1 MKFHII
7 LFLIRRLS
15 LNEHG
20 IIFCCFIPRSV
31 FLLNAVH
38 ICKTRNHVIEIFCF
52 HFSIDPL
59 EIYLKDEK
67 WHRHIWLLKKW
78 IKTKNEFKFVYIC
91 FLSSFK
97 QSLKTHFID
106 CSFYTLII
114 GSEMSHER
122 CFFSAFILYSKMH
135 WVKLI
140 WRAVFLNQIYFFL
153 IRVSINKLLGTG
165 HLLGTI
171 FKIFDLSNIW
181 KKKHTTD
188 DQLDERIEVFRTIF
202 ESFWI
207 SCYFLLFTYNEHF
220 AWFVLIFKN
229 SMHSTNLG

>member
-1 MKFHII
+1 MRTITNSQVLVLYVKKFTFITIKVISFMKFHII

-59 EIYLKDEK
+59 EIYLKDEN

-122 CFFSAFILYSKMH
+122 CFFLRLYCIPKCIGLK
-135 WVKLI
+135 WFEEL
-140 WRAVFLNQIYFFL
+140 FF
-153 IRVSINKLLGTG
+153 K
-165 HLLGTI
+165 
-171 FKIFDLSNIW
+171 SN
-181 KKKHTTD
+181 
-188 DQLDERIEVFRTIF
+188 
-202 ESFWI
+202 
-207 SCYFLLFTYNEHF
+207 LLF
-220 AWFVLIFKN
+220 LD
-229 SMHSTNLG
+229 